1 MTRSSSSSSFS
12 RLRLVGSGALVAAGS
27 IALAVAAPTAASAHV
42 TAAASSTAAG
52 SYTVVTFSL
61 AHGCEGSPTTGLTI
75 TMPDGINSVSPTI
88 NPNWDVVKNEVAI
101 ADPVTDSHGNTA
113 TERVS
118 DVVYTAKTPLAD
130 GYRDTVALQ
139 LQLPEDAAGSTLEFP
154 VLQTC
159 ETGSTAWDQP
169 TVDGQ
174 DEPELPAPTVAVT
187 AAEAGSGHGADTT
200 TTATVTTRS
209 RPLPRRRRPRAATT
223 CSPASSESA
232 GSSSARSAWPS
243 GSPPAA
249 ADPGRRRDPSEGPRR
264 RYRDRAARFDRGG
277 GARERA
283 QLPRLDDSRC
293 GLDRDGAAG
302 NAGADDERRPAR
314 PRDRRNGGG
323 SARRRAGRLYYGDG
337 CVSVVGPEASMPL
350 ELGAAGS
357 TR

>member
-1 MTRSSSSSSFS
+1 MTRSSSSSSSSSFS

-113 TERVS
+113 TKRVS

-139 LQLPEDAAGSTLEFP
+139 LQLPEDATGSTLEFP

-187 AAEAGSGHGADTT
+187 AAEARSGHEAGHDDDGDGDDAVATT
-200 TTATVTTRS
+200 ASATTATSGDDVLARILGVGGLVVGAVGVAVGLAS
-209 RPLPRRRRPRAATT
+209 RRRGPRA
-223 CSPASSESA
+223 SA
-232 GSSSARSAWPS
+232 
-243 GSPPAA
+243 
-249 ADPGRRRDPSEGPRR
+249 
-264 RYRDRAARFDRGG
+264 
-277 GARERA
+277 
-283 QLPRLDDSRC
+283 
-293 GLDRDGAAG
+293 
-302 NAGADDERRPAR
+302 
-314 PRDRRNGGG
+314 
-323 SARRRAGRLYYGDG
+323 
-337 CVSVVGPEASMPL
+337 
-350 ELGAAGS
+350 
-357 TR
+357 

>member
-1 MTRSSSSSSFS
+1 MNRSSSAVSSSS

-27 IALAVAAPTAASAHV
+27 VALALSAPAAASAHV

-113 TERVS
+113 TQRVS

-187 AAEAGSGHGADTT
+187 AAEAGSGHGGGHDDDGDGDDAVATT
-200 TTATVTTRS
+200 ASATTATSGDDVLARILGVGGLVVGAVGVAVGLAS
-209 RPLPRRRRPRAATT
+209 RRRGPRA
-223 CSPASSESA
+223 SA
-232 GSSSARSAWPS
+232 
-243 GSPPAA
+243 
-249 ADPGRRRDPSEGPRR
+249 
-264 RYRDRAARFDRGG
+264 
-277 GARERA
+277 
-283 QLPRLDDSRC
+283 
-293 GLDRDGAAG
+293 
-302 NAGADDERRPAR
+302 
-314 PRDRRNGGG
+314 
-323 SARRRAGRLYYGDG
+323 
-337 CVSVVGPEASMPL
+337 
-350 ELGAAGS
+350 
-357 TR
+357 

>member
-1 MTRSSSSSSFS
+1 MHREPALRPELPAPRRISPEDTTVMTRSSSSSSSSFS

-52 SYTVVTFSL
+52 SYTVVTFSV

-113 TERVS
+113 TKRVS

-187 AAEAGSGHGADTT
+187 AAEAGSGHGGGHDDDGDGDDAVATT
-200 TTATVTTRS
+200 ASATTATSGDDVLARILGVGGLVVGAVGVAVGLAS
-209 RPLPRRRRPRAATT
+209 RRRGPRA
-223 CSPASSESA
+223 SA
-232 GSSSARSAWPS
+232 
-243 GSPPAA
+243 
-249 ADPGRRRDPSEGPRR
+249 
-264 RYRDRAARFDRGG
+264 
-277 GARERA
+277 
-283 QLPRLDDSRC
+283 
-293 GLDRDGAAG
+293 
-302 NAGADDERRPAR
+302 
-314 PRDRRNGGG
+314 
-323 SARRRAGRLYYGDG
+323 
-337 CVSVVGPEASMPL
+337 
-350 ELGAAGS
+350 
-357 TR
+357 